1 MAKPTI
7 EIRLAI
13 CRFMMCNSLRVKR
26 VLIVIKHDGIGGVER
41 GVADLLDAFGSEH
54 VACDVVALSAPS
66 SEAPGLLAGRGVTV
80 LGSWAKRGP
89 LRRLSQLRQLR
100 ALTRKTACDAVL
112 AFGPSPNA
120 LASLLAARDVVTVIT
135 EVGNPF
141 IPRRRVWNAAM
152 MWAYR
157 RADVLVVLT
166 EELAELMRARR
177 LGPSRIAVIPSALGP
192 GVSLAAPSP
201 SRPPVIISVG
211 RLVPSKRVA
220 DLVAAFAPLAARF
233 PEWSLTIVGD
243 GPERATLE
251 AQVQQLG
258 LGERVVF
265 AGFVTDPWR
274 MMARASIFVLTS
286 AHEGFPRVL
295 IEAMAS
301 GCALVSSDC
310 RFGPRAILHDGELGR
325 LFPVGDVTL
334 LTAHLEG
341 LMGNAESRR
350 ALSARAHAA
359 AGEFQT
365 SNVAQQWLTL
375 LASLAD
381 RRR

>member
-1 MAKPTI
+1 MA
-7 EIRLAI
+7 IR
-13 CRFMMCNSLRVKR
+13 RFMICNSARVKR
-26 VLIVIKHDGIGGVER
+26 VLVVIKHDGIGGVER
-41 GVADLLDAFGSEH
+41 GVSDLLDAFGSEH
-54 VACDVVALSAPS
+54 VTCDVVTLSGPS

-80 LGSWAKRGP
+80 LRSWAGRGP

-100 ALTRKTACDAVL
+100 ALTRKTAYDAVL

-120 LASLLAARDVVTVIT
+120 LVSLLAAPGVVTVIT

-157 RADVLVVLT
+157 RADVLVVGT
-166 EELAELMRARR
+166 EELAELMRARK
-177 LGPSRIAVIPSALGP
+177 LGPSRIAVITSALGP
-192 GVSLAAPSP
+192 GVLLAAPSP

-220 DLVAAFAPLAARF
+220 DLVAAFSALAARF

-243 GPERATLE
+243 GAERAKLE
-251 AQVQQLG
+251 AQVQQIG
-258 LGERVVF
+258 LRERVVF
-265 AGFVTDPWR
+265 TGFVTDPWR
-274 MMARASIFVLTS
+274 MMAHASIFVLTS

-310 RFGPRAILHDGELGR
+310 QFGPRAVLRNGERGR
-325 LFPVGDVTL
+325 LYPVGDVTL
-334 LTAHLEG
+334 LAAHLEG
-341 LMGNAESRR
+341 LMRNAESRH

-359 AGEFQT
+359 VGEFQT
-365 SNVAQQWLTL
+365 SNVARRWLTL
-375 LASLAD
+375 VTALAD

>member
-1 MAKPTI
+1 M
-7 EIRLAI
+7 
-13 CRFMMCNSLRVKR
+13 KR

-41 GVADLLDAFGSEH
+41 GVCDLLDAFGSEH
-54 VACDVVALSAPS
+54 VICDVVALSRPS
-66 SEAPGLLAGRGVTV
+66 SEAPGLLAGRNVTV
-80 LGSWAKRGP
+80 LGSWAGSGP

-100 ALTRKTACDAVL
+100 ALTRKAAYDTVI

-120 LASLLAARDVVTVIT
+120 LVSLLAAPGVATVIT

-141 IPRRRVWNAAM
+141 IPRRRMWNAAM
-152 MWAYR
+152 LWAYR
-157 RADVLVVLT
+157 RADVLVVFT
-166 EELAELMRARR
+166 EELADLMRARR
-177 LGPSRIAVIPSALGP
+177 LGPSRIAVIPTALGP

-211 RLVPSKRVA
+211 RLVRSKRVA
-220 DLVAAFAPLAARF
+220 DLVASFSRLAARF
-233 PEWSLTIVGD
+233 PAWTLMIVGD
-243 GPERATLE
+243 GAERAHLE

-258 LGERVVF
+258 LRERVVF
-265 AGFVTDPWR
+265 TGFVTDPWR

-286 AHEGFPRVL
+286 AHEGFARVL

-310 RFGPRAILHDGELGR
+310 QFGPRAVLGNGERGR
-325 LFPVGDVTL
+325 LYPVGDVTR
-334 LTAHLEG
+334 LTTHLEG
-341 LMGNAESRR
+341 LMSNAETRH

-359 AGEFQT
+359 VGEFRP

-375 LASLAD
+375 LTSLAD